1 MYWEE
6 EKTLRFRYS
15 LLVNEINSN
24 YTKSNTQ
31 PQIRTSETDTKHASG
46 LIGPLY
52 DALIFK

>member
-1 MYWEE
+1 M
-6 EKTLRFRYS
+6 KLTF
-15 LLVNEINSN
+15 N